1 MAFGLFFLCD
11 TCTKGLKSDASLHK
25 GDTHMN
31 KKECNE
37 IKKLFTPAN
46 CAISRICGCY
56 VDAEKN
62 KKTELKE
69 AFLSLPEEEAFKYFT
84 IFRNGL
90 SGTIGKNLLN
100 MEFPLHAEEEGGT
113 QNFLLK
119 LRDSELKD
127 DGLIEEF
134 YDRIIANFDYGENYY
149 IILIHCA
156 YDIPAKATDGSE
168 MFDAS
173 DYVYEFIQCTICPVK
188 LSKAGL
194 CYNSMTNAIE
204 NRIRDWLVEA
214 PVTSFLFPAF
224 NDRNTDLH
232 SLLFYAKNGEQLPDT
247 LIDEVLGCHTPMSA
261 KSQKET
267 FQAIVEETL
276 GDNCDFETV
285 KSIHEN
291 LSELAEETKDE
302 PVQPVLNK
310 TQLKQ
315 LLENNGADP
324 EKLQEFDSRY
334 ADVEDGPETSFAVSN
349 VVNTRS
355 FEIKTPDVI
364 IKVAPDKT
372 DLVENRMIDGRPC
385 LVIAINEHVE
395 INGISVLP
403 VPLKDRKGAV
413 KNNGDIQDEGTP
425 WGEEEK
431 PVKKPADDT
440 DEIRPVATGICFVK
454 DM

>member
-1 MAFGLFFLCD
+1 
-11 TCTKGLKSDASLHK
+11 
-25 GDTHMN
+25 MN

-56 VDAEKN
+56 VDSEKN

-90 SGTIGKNLLN
+90 SGTIGKNLIN
-100 MEFPLHAEEEGGT
+100 MEFPLHTEEEGGT

-134 YDRIIANFDYGENYY
+134 YDRVIANFDYAENYY

-194 CYNSMTNAIE
+194 CYNSTTNVIE

-224 NDRNTDLH
+224 NDRSSDIHSILYFSKNPEELH
-232 SLLFYAKNGEQLPDT
+232 SEF
-247 LIDEVLGCHTPMSA
+247 IDACLGAPTPISF
-261 KSQKET
+261 KSQKEA
-267 FQAIVEETL
+267 FQEILTDTL
-276 GDNCDFETV
+276 GEECDYEIV
-285 KSIHEN
+285 RQIHEN
-291 LSELAEETKDE
+291 LTELAEEHKEDEIPLTLTKPEVKD
-302 PVQPVLNK
+302 
-310 TQLKQ
+310 
-315 LLENNGADP
+315 LLEKSGVEP
-324 EKLQEFDSRY
+324 ERLEHFDKVY
-334 ADVEDGPETSFAVSN
+334 EEAAGENTAILVPAITGTGKFAV
-349 VVNTRS
+349 
-355 FEIKTPDVI
+355 KTPDVD
-364 IKVAPDKT
+364 IKVNPDRL
-372 DLVENRMIDGRPC
+372 DLVETKFIGGRRC
-385 LVIAINEHVE
+385 LVIAVE
-395 INGISVLP
+395 DNVEVNGM
-403 VPLKDRKGAV
+403 
-413 KNNGDIQDEGTP
+413 
-425 WGEEEK
+425 
-431 PVKKPADDT
+431 PVKMWEEQK
-440 DEIRPVATGICFVK
+440 EVQ
-454 DM
+454 

>member
-149 IILIHCA
+149 IILIHCT

-334 ADVEDGPETSFAVSN
+334 TDVEDGPETSFTVSN

-403 VPLKDRKGAV
+403 VPLKDRKGEV
-413 KNNGDIQDEGTP
+413 KNNGDVQEEGTP

-440 DEIRPVATGICFVK
+440 DGIRPVATGICSVK

>member
-1 MAFGLFFLCD
+1 
-11 TCTKGLKSDASLHK
+11 
-25 GDTHMN
+25 MN

-56 VDAEKN
+56 VDSEKN

-90 SGTIGKNLLN
+90 SGTVGKNLLN
-100 MEFPLHAEEEGGT
+100 MEFPLHTESEGGT

-127 DGLIEEF
+127 EALIEEF
-134 YDRIIANFDYGENYY
+134 YDKIIANFDYGENYY

-214 PVTSFLFPAF
+214 PINSFLFPAF
-224 NDRNTDLH
+224 NDRNTDIH
-232 SLLFYAKNGEQLPDT
+232 SLLFYAKNPEQLPDS
-247 LIDEVLGCHTPMSA
+247 LIDEVLGCGIPMSA

-276 GDNCDFETV
+276 GENCDFETV
-285 KSIHEN
+285 KNIHEN
-291 LSELAEETKDE
+291 LSELVEETKDE
-302 PVQPVLNK
+302 PVPLTLDKYQVK
-310 TQLKQ
+310 K
-315 LLENNGADP
+315 LLENNGASP
-324 EKLQEFDSRY
+324 EKLEESL
-334 ADVEDGPETSFAVSN
+334 
-349 VVNTRS
+349 RS
-355 FEIKTPDVI
+355 AI
-364 IKVAPDKT
+364 
-372 DLVENRMIDGRPC
+372 RMWKIR
-385 LVIAINEHVE
+385 
-395 INGISVLP
+395 
-403 VPLKDRKGAV
+403 RKQALW
-413 KNNGDIQDEGTP
+413 QLM
-425 WGEEEK
+425 W
-431 PVKKPADDT
+431 
-440 DEIRPVATGICFVK
+440 
-454 DM
+454 